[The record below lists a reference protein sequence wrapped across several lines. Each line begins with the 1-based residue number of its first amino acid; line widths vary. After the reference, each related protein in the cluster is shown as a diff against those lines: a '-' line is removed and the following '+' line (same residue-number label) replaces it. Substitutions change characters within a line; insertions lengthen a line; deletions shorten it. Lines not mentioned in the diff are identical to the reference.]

1 MVPLA
6 CHSFTDIIALSLLF
20 LLLLHRDT
28 PSANSPLLFSPHWLH
43 RDLPSANLLL
53 FPSILS
59 HRDVRL
65 RDFYIQSFPHRVFLL
80 WLHRDYPLRTFGFTE
95 THPLRTLLSFSL
107 RIGFTL
113 TYPLRT
119 SFSFHPSFLTDRP
132 LCENSTPNLFLTA
145 SFHFGFTKIYP
156 LLLLF
161 PSLWIHKDLPS
172 ANLLLFPSSI
182 LSHRDTARREFYSKS
197 P

>member
-95 THPLRTLLSFSL
+95 AHPLRTLLSFSL
-107 RIGFTL
+107 
-113 TYPLRT
+113 
-119 SFSFHPSFLTDRP
+119 
-132 LCENSTPNLFLTA
+132 C
-145 SFHFGFTKIYP
+145 FGFTETT
-156 LLLLF
+156 LCE
-161 PSLWIHKDLPS
+161 PS
-172 ANLLLFPSSI
+172 ASQRPTLCELSSPFLFALAS
-182 LSHRDTARREFYSKS
+182 R
-197 P
+197 